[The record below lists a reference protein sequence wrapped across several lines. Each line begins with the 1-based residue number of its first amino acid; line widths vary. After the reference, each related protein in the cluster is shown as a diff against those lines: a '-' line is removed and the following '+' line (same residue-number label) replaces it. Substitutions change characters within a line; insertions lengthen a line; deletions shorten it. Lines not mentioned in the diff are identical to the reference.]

1 MLSGRRGKGWI
12 LDGVIDIEEVK
23 ALTDMNETGVF
34 AIGEFDWRVKLSDGV
49 TRVTNSGEILIVGLV
64 VHGAEEYF
72 VDVMKQTGGCVKFN
86 MVVKLLTREV
96 ILFVPIAEAV
106 ATEDEGVLC
115 VDAAISSIVST

>member
-1 MLSGRRGKGWI
+1 MFKDFEVEQYRVLWSVVWTKMNGWI

-23 ALTDMNETGVF
+23 ALADMNQTGVF

-49 TRVTNSGEILIVGLV
+49 TRVTNSGEILIVGVV

-86 MVVKLLTREV
+86 MVVKLLECEV
-96 ILFVPIAEAV
+96 ILFVTIAEAV
-106 ATEDEGVLC
+106 AAED
-115 VDAAISSIVST
+115 